1 MPSMPPKLYFKMTG
15 KALLFATIGVQKRED
30 HRDFQ
35 RVSNDL
41 TLTQAADILD
51 GRVVVADSR

>member
-1 MPSMPPKLYFKMTG
+1 MPPKLYFKMTG